1 MRINQ
6 YLAQHLGISRR
17 QGDELVKAGVVE
29 LNGELANLF
38 DQTLE
43 SDKVRVFE
51 KDSWRSVGFV
61 KKETILFYKPIFAV
75 CTKKDPM
82 DRKTIYNFL
91 PKKYQS
97 LKTAGRLD
105 YMTEGL
111 LVMSTD
117 GDLIHEL
124 THPSKGHSKTYL
136 VALKEPLEAQI
147 IKELEKGIRLDE
159 YQLQPCRIQL
169 FGDFEKYDYMEL
181 DREFRTWYSFT
192 LFEGRNNQ
200 IRQMCASFG
209 IRVQR
214 LIRVSQGGYKLSKKL
229 YEDKILIA

>member
-17 QGDELVKAGVVE
+17 QGDELVKQGLVE
-29 LNGELANLF
+29 INGELANLF

-43 SDKVRVFE
+43 SDLVRVFQKE
-51 KDSWRSVGFV
+51 RWENVGQIS
-61 KKETILFYKPIFAV
+61 KETVLFYKPIFAV

-91 PKKYQS
+91 PRKYQT

-111 LVMSTD
+111 LVLSSD

-124 THPSKGHSKTYL
+124 THPSGGHSKTYL
-136 VALKEPLEAQI
+136 VALKEELDSKAL
-147 IKELEKGIRLDE
+147 KELQKGIKLEE
-159 YQLQPCRIQL
+159 YQLQSCQIQL
-169 FGDFEKYDYMEL
+169 FKDFAKYDYL
-181 DREFRTWYSFT
+181 DLDQQFRVWYSFT

-200 IRQMCASFG
+200 IRQMCAAFG
-209 IRVQR
+209 VRVQR
-214 LIRVSQGGYKLSKKL
+214 LIRVSQGDFKLSKKL
-229 YEDKILIA
+229 YQDKIVPV